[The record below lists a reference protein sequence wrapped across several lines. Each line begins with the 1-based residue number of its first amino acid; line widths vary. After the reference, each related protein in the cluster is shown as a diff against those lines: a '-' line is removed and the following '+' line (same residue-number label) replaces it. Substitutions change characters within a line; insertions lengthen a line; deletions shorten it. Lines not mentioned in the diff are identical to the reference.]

1 MTDTR
6 KLRDLNEKE
15 LKQVSGGQGLTTAN
29 PGGQMKGRSQE
40 TTTPGGNAPPGQNKN
55 LPPGL
60 QD

>member
-1 MTDTR
+1 MR
-6 KLRDLNEKE
+6 ELGEKE
-15 LKQVSGGQGLTTAN
+15 LKQVSGGQGLTTEN
-29 PGGQMKGRSQE
+29 PGGQPRGRSQE